1 VTRPRAL
8 VLAGGWEVHQ
18 PEALAEFAAA
28 TVLDGFDVIRTGDL
42 DALDPATLA
51 GFDLLVPLWTF
62 GAISPA
68 QEAAL
73 VEAVG
78 GGLGLVTWHGATS
91 AFLASRPFK
100 FLVGGQ
106 FVAHPGDEDVTYTV
120 EFVGD
125 DPLVAGLAPVT
136 VTSEQYY
143 LLVDPAVTV
152 LATTRMVA
160 PGMDWLAGVE
170 MPAAWCRTWGG
181 GRVFYCSLGHTVE
194 ILELASVTT
203 LLRRAAVWATRPS
216 DTPPAR

>member
-1 VTRPRAL
+1 MTRPRAL

-18 PEALAEFAAA
+18 PEALADFAAT
-28 TVLDGFDVIRTGDL
+28 TVLDGFDVVRTADL
-42 DALDPATLA
+42 GALDPATLA

-62 GAISPA
+62 GDIATA

-73 VEAVG
+73 VEAVA

-91 AFLASRPFK
+91 AFIASRPFK

-106 FVAHPGDEDVTYTV
+106 FVAHPGDEGVTYTV
-120 EFVGD
+120 EFGGD
-125 DPLVAGLAPVT
+125 DPLVEGLEPVT

-160 PGMDWLAGVE
+160 PGMAWLSGVE
-170 MPAAWCRTWGG
+170 MPAAWHRTWGA

-194 ILELASVTT
+194 ILEQPSVTT
-203 LLRRAAVWATRPS
+203 LLRRAAAWATR
-216 DTPPAR
+216 TPAR